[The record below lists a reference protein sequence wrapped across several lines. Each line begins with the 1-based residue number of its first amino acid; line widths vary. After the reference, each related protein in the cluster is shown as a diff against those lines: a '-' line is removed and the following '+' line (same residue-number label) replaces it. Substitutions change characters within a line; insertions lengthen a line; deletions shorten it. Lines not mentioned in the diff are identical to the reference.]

1 MDTGGQCSHH
11 ESGEIVNELQ
21 QMSATSLVRA
31 IRRRDLSAREAVQS
45 QLDRIAAVNPVI
57 NAVVTLAPEEAL
69 DRADAADRLTLS
81 GADLPPLHGL
91 PMTHKDTHDVAGMRS
106 TQGSPLFADHVPDD
120 DAPIIARLRAAG
132 VISMGKSNVPE
143 FAAGSHTFNPVFG
156 TTTNPYDPTLS
167 AGGSSGGLAAA
178 LAAGIQPLGDGSDM
192 GGSLRIPASFCHVVG
207 FRPSH
212 GVIPMP
218 AVDND
223 WAWLSRTGPMA
234 RTVEDIALFMAAT
247 AGPSE
252 RVLPSAP
259 LTGASFAGIF
269 EGSGGAGG
277 GRNPGDLR
285 GVRIG
290 WSPDFGLGVPVQAE
304 VLEVLRS
311 QMRHFE
317 EAGAIVEEA
326 SIDFTGADLVFART
340 RATDFAAGLG
350 PLVEGHRDQIKPE
363 VSWNVD
369 AGWSLTATE
378 LIEATAARTRLA
390 AGTRDFFSRYDLF
403 LSPAAQVLPFD
414 ATLRYPAAINGTA
427 STSYLDWMRSA
438 SLLSATGVPVLALP
452 AGLSPSGLP
461 VGFQLATNHYRDVE
475 LLRYARAFEARAG
488 CGGQRPDL
496 VPGTGQAQGPIIT
509 VGPEQG

>member
-1 MDTGGQCSHH
+1 MN
-11 ESGEIVNELQ
+11 EIQ

-31 IRRRDLSAREAVQS
+31 IRRRDVSAREAVES
-45 QLDRIAAVNPVI
+45 QLERIAEVNPAI

-69 DRADAADRLTLS
+69 ASADAADRLTLS

-106 TQGSPLFADHVPDD
+106 TQGSPLFSDHVPDV
-120 DAPIIARLRAAG
+120 DAPIVARLRSAG
-132 VISMGKSNVPE
+132 VISTGKSNVPE

-156 TTTNPYDPTLS
+156 TTTNPYDPTRS
-167 AGGSSGGLAAA
+167 AGGSSGGVAAA
-178 LAAGIQPLGDGSDM
+178 IAAGIQPLGDGSDM
-192 GGSLRIPASFCHVVG
+192 GGSLRIPASFCNVVG

-218 AVDND
+218 AVGND

-234 RTVEDIALFMAAT
+234 RNVEDIALFMAAT
-247 AGPSE
+247 AGPSA
-252 RVLPSAP
+252 RVMPSAP
-259 LTGASFAGIF
+259 LNGSSFAGLF
-269 EGSGGAGG
+269 DGFGGAAAVGE
-277 GRNPGDLR
+277 RGDLS

-290 WSPDFGLGVPVQAE
+290 WSPDFGMGVPVE
-304 VLEVLRS
+304 PDVLDVLRS
-311 QMRHFE
+311 QLRHFE

-326 SIDFTGADLVFART
+326 SIDFTGADLVFEHT
-340 RATDFAAGLG
+340 RATDFVAALG
-350 PLVEGHRDQIKPE
+350 PLVESHREQIKPE

-369 AGWSLTATE
+369 VGLSLTATE

-390 AGTRDFFSRYDLF
+390 AATRDFFSRYDLF

-414 ATLRYPAAINGTA
+414 ATLRYPRAINGTA

-438 SLLSATGVPVLALP
+438 SLLSATGLPVLALP
-452 AGLSPSGLP
+452 AGFSPSGLP

-475 LLRYARAFEARAG
+475 LLRYARAFEDRADCSG
-488 CGGQRPDL
+488 RRPDL
-496 VPGTGQAQGPIIT
+496 VPGTGQAQCPVIT
-509 VGPEQG
+509 VGPE

>member
-1 MDTGGQCSHH
+1 METGGRGSHH
-11 ESGEIVNELQ
+11 ETGEIVNEIQ
-21 QMSATSLVRA
+21 QMSATALVGA
-31 IRRRDLSAREAVQS
+31 IRRRDVSAREAVQS
-45 QLDRIAAVNPVI
+45 QLDRITAVNPVV

-106 TQGSPLFADHVPDD
+106 TQGSPLFAEHVPDI
-120 DAPIIARLRAAG
+120 DAPIVARLHTAG
-132 VISMGKSNVPE
+132 VISTGKSNVPE

-167 AGGSSGGLAAA
+167 AGGSSGGVAAA

-269 EGSGGAGG
+269 EGPGGAGPAG
-277 GRNPGDLR
+277 GPGDLR

-290 WSPDFGLGVPVQAE
+290 WSPDFGLDVPVQAE
-304 VLEVLRS
+304 VLDVLHS
-311 QMRHFE
+311 QLRHFE
-317 EAGAIVEEA
+317 EAGAIIEEA
-326 SIDFTGADLVFART
+326 SLDFTGADLVFERT

-350 PLVEGHRDQIKPE
+350 PLVESHRDRIKPE
-363 VSWNVD
+363 VCWNVD

-378 LIEATAARTRLA
+378 LIAATAARTRLA
-390 AGTRDFFSRYDLF
+390 AATRDFFFRYDLF

-414 ATLRYPAAINGTA
+414 ARERYPGAINGTA
-427 STSYLDWMRSA
+427 ATSYLDWMRSA
-438 SLLSATGVPVLALP
+438 SLLSATGLPVLALP
-452 AGLSPSGLP
+452 AGLSGSGLP

-496 VPGTGQAQGPIIT
+496 VPGTGQAHRPVVT
-509 VGPEQG
+509 VGPGQG